1 MPFIMDFTVDGGCRP
16 RVGSRR
22 RTVGGAAAVLHTR
35 NVGHRLRT
43 RTLLPTPRAQPTNQ
57 RAELTAMILALE
69 WALARYRQLG
79 SRPRLVVRI
88 RTDSR
93 YAVGCLSG
101 VWAFR
106 WDRNGWRNARGVEV
120 ANRDLIERA
129 LNLADVIEDMD
140 GTVTYEWIPR
150 HENEFADRVC
160 RQVLQDACE
169 QLLREEE
176 EEEEEED
183 WLYWS
188 D

>member
-16 RVGSRR
+16 RLGSRHR
-22 RTVGGAAAVLHTR
+22 AVAAAAAVLHTR

-43 RTLLPTPRAQPTNQ
+43 RTLLPTTARVQPSNH
-57 RAELTAMILALE
+57 RAELTAVILALE
-69 WALARYRQLG
+69 WALARYRQLAG
-79 SRPRLVVRI
+79 RPRLVVRI

-93 YAVGCLSG
+93 YAVRCLSG
-101 VWAFR
+101 VWVYR

-129 LNLADVIEDMD
+129 LNLAALVEDMD

-150 HENEFADRVC
+150 HENEVADRAC
-160 RQVLQDACE
+160 RQLLQDARE

-176 EEEEEED
+176 EEEED
-183 WLYWS
+183 LLYWS